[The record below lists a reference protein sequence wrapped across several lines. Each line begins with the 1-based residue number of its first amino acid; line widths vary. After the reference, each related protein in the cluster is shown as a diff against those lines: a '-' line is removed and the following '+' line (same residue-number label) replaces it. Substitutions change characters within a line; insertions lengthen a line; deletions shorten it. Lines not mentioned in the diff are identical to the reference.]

1 MKSKYL
7 SMYILLLFSSML
19 FSQEGSSHSLLKIG
33 ASKNL
38 NGVEYKLIEA
48 KKVESNIH
56 LKIEV
61 KNIDRKNFN
70 YSALLFHKL
79 YNSKGQQIANIDP
92 FLSKKSVV
100 FDVKKGQSFI
110 SNLVY
115 EVIDIDEPLQLSIVK
130 GANPQLKAEG
140 LIFTCKSSLSKDEIY
155 FDLSQIKLTSLK
167 PQSIIRPVILNPEKS
182 RSTCPAPKLRF
193 KSVDIFFG
201 IKKLI
206 I

>member
-1 MKSKYL
+1 MSHHLSKY
-7 SMYILLLFSSML
+7 ILILLFSML
-19 FSQEGSSHSLLKIG
+19 FGQEGSSHSLLKIG
-33 ASKNL
+33 TSKNL
-38 NGVEYKLIEA
+38 NGIEYKLIEA
-48 KKVESNIH
+48 KKIESNIH

-130 GANPQLKAEG
+130 GANPQLKAAG

-155 FDLSQIKLTSLK
+155 FDLSQIKL
-167 PQSIIRPVILNPEKS
+167 E
-182 RSTCPAPKLRF
+182 
-193 KSVDIFFG
+193 
-201 IKKLI
+201 
-206 I
+206 

>member
-48 KKVESNIH
+48 YVVDQLS
-56 LKIEV
+56 LKNRI
-61 KNIDRKNFN
+61 NIDRKNFN

-92 FLSKKSVV
+92 F
-100 FDVKKGQSFI
+100 
-110 SNLVY
+110 
-115 EVIDIDEPLQLSIVK
+115 
-130 GANPQLKAEG
+130 
-140 LIFTCKSSLSKDEIY
+140 
-155 FDLSQIKLTSLK
+155 
-167 PQSIIRPVILNPEKS
+167 
-182 RSTCPAPKLRF
+182 F
-193 KSVDIFFG
+193 K
-201 IKKLI
+201 
-206 I
+206 

>member
-1 MKSKYL
+1 MILKNLSKYC
-7 SMYILLLFSSML
+7 LLLAISML
-19 FSQEGSSHSLLKIG
+19 FGQEQSSHSLLKIG
-33 ASKNL
+33 SSKNL

-61 KNIDRKNFN
+61 KNIGRKNFN

-110 SNLVY
+110 SNLIY
-115 EVIDIDEPLQLSIVK
+115 EIIDIDEPLQLSIVK

-140 LIFTCKSSLSKDEIY
+140 LIFSCKSSLNREEIY
-155 FDLSQIKLTSLK
+155 FDLSQIKL
-167 PQSIIRPVILNPEKS
+167 P
-182 RSTCPAPKLRF
+182 
-193 KSVDIFFG
+193 
-201 IKKLI
+201 
-206 I
+206 

>member
-1 MKSKYL
+1 MSEILFLSKNFTYL
-7 SMYILLLFSSML
+7 QPYNADYMMLKPFLKFISILLVSML
-19 FSQEGSSHSLLKIG
+19 FSQDGSSHSLLKIG
-33 ASKNL
+33 TSKNL

-61 KNIDRKNFN
+61 KNINRKNFN

-155 FDLSQIKLTSLK
+155 FDLSQIKL
-167 PQSIIRPVILNPEKS
+167 E
-182 RSTCPAPKLRF
+182 
-193 KSVDIFFG
+193 
-201 IKKLI
+201 
-206 I
+206 